1 MAFSKNWS
9 QRWRRFLDLGG
20 EESPNA
26 VDVLLQR
33 YVDEVQRIER
43 FKQHAEKMH
52 YPQYRDKFLQ
62 MAKEKIQ
69 HAERIGEK
77 IIALGGRLPDVAERR
92 STDENSWQSLA
103 MALDEENRS
112 ADRLPEQ
119 LRSIESEHAEIGEFL
134 QQISREQENHR
145 GEIRNM
151 LMRSDAF
158 ALSLA

>member
-1 MAFSKNWS
+1 MAFSKNWP

-20 EESPNA
+20 DESPNA

-33 YVDEVQRIER
+33 YVDEVQRVER
-43 FKQHAEKMH
+43 FKQHADKMH

-62 MAKEKIQ
+62 MAKEKTQ

-77 IIALGGRLPDVAERR
+77 IVALGGKLPDVAQRR
-92 STDENSWQSLA
+92 STDENSWQSLS

-119 LRSIESEHAEIGEFL
+119 LRSIESEHADIAKFL

>member
-1 MAFSKNWS
+1 MH
-9 QRWRRFLDLGG
+9 
-20 EESPNA
+20 
-26 VDVLLQR
+26 
-33 YVDEVQRIER
+33 RIER
-43 FKQHAEKMH
+43 FKQHAKKMY
-52 YPQYRDKFLQ
+52 YPQYRDKFQQ
-62 MAKEKIQ
+62 MAKETTQ
-69 HAERIGEK
+69 HAKRIGKK
-77 IIALGGRLPDVAERR
+77 IVALRGRLPDVAERR
-92 STDENSWQSLA
+92 STDENSWQALS

-119 LRSIESEHAEIGEFL
+119 LRSIESEHADIAKFL